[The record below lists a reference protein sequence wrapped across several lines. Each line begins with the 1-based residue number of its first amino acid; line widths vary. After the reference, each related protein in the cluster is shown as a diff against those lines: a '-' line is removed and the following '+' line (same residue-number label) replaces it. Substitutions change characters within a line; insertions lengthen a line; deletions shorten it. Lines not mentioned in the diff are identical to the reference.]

1 MGLIKQLFTN
11 CACPQGRM
19 GRAMLKFMNLC
30 HAPLTNWGLKL
41 VNIQDGWT
49 MLDIGCGGGATLQRL
64 LKRSKDAQ
72 VYGIDISEESVAKA
86 KKVNEEVLDKQVF
99 VTQGSAEKLPYED
112 GKFDL
117 VTAVETVYFWPNL
130 LFARRTE
137 DHARRCRLHPDR
149 DSSYEAVECYNYW
162 NKGLSSI
169 SFKQKSQSFWTCFGI
184 FFINLHPMDIQSFFT
199 SLLNVVCEMAPYLL
213 LGFFITGVLHVFVPQ
228 KFYANYLSRNNKFS
242 VLWAA
247 LLGIPLPLSI
257 LATFS
262 LMGLGFAIIRPT
274 AALITGVCG
283 GLLVNR
289 LVHEDKIVDIDNC
302 SCQVEKGNRIWRVL
316 KYAYYDMLRDIG
328 LRLLIGL
335 IVAALIQVAVPD
347 EFFLSFGSQPL
358 LQMLVILVIAVPM
371 YICSTGSIPVAA
383 ALMMKGLSPGAAL
396 VMLMAGPAV
405 NLASILVVHK
415 SMGRRFT
422 SIYLMTIVGF
432 AVLFGLLLNATG
444 IEFSFADQDA
454 CCMGASTMPSPFKIV
469 CATVLTLLIIFA
481 LMMKF
486 FSKFTTKKPLDPD
499 VTVYRVEDM
508 HCSHCEAAVVRAV
521 EDLPGVEKAKAS
533 ASANTLTIKGSAT
546 EEAIRAAVEGI
557 GYTFK
562 GKA

>member
-1 MGLIKQLFTN
+1 MIN
-11 CACPQGRM
+11 
-19 GRAMLKFMNLC
+19 
-30 HAPLTNWGLKL
+30 
-41 VNIQDGWT
+41 
-49 MLDIGCGGGATLQRL
+49 
-64 LKRSKDAQ
+64 
-72 VYGIDISEESVAKA
+72 
-86 KKVNEEVLDKQVF
+86 
-99 VTQGSAEKLPYED
+99 
-112 GKFDL
+112 
-117 VTAVETVYFWPNL
+117 
-130 LFARRTE
+130 FARRFM
-137 DHARRCRLHPDR
+137 DMQ
-149 DSSYEAVECYNYW
+149 N
-162 NKGLSSI
+162 
-169 SFKQKSQSFWTCFGI
+169 
-184 FFINLHPMDIQSFFT
+184 FFI

-213 LGFFITGVLHVFVPQ
+213 LGFFIAGVLHVFVPQ
-228 KFYANYLSRNNKFS
+228 RFYANYLSRNNKLS
-242 VLWAA
+242 VVWAA
-247 LLGIPLPLSI
+247 LLGIPLPLCSCGVIPTAIGLRNEKASKGAIASFLIATPQTGIDSI

-262 LMGLGFAIIRPT
+262 LMGLGFAIIRPA

-289 LVHEDKIVDIDNC
+289 LVREEDKTDESAS
-302 SCQVEKGNRIWRVL
+302 SCQVESGNRIWRVL

-335 IVAALIQVAVPD
+335 VVAALIQVAVPD

-358 LQMLVILVIAVPM
+358 LQMLVILVIAIPM

-383 ALMMKGLSPGAAL
+383 ALMVKGLSPGAAL

-422 SIYLMTIVGF
+422 SVYLMTIVGF

-444 IEFSFADQDA
+444 IDFTADAQDA
-454 CCMGASTMPSPFKIV
+454 CCMSASTLPSPFKIV

-481 LMMKF
+481 LMMKL
-486 FSKFTTKKPLDPD
+486 FSRFTDKKPLDPD

-521 EDLPGVEKAKAS
+521 EEVPGVEKAKAS
-533 ASANTLTIKGSAT
+533 ASASTLTIKGPAT
-546 EEAIRAAVEGI
+546 EAAIRTAVEGI

-562 GKA
+562 GKL

>member
-1 MGLIKQLFTN
+1 MIMDL
-11 CACPQGRM
+11 
-19 GRAMLKFMNLC
+19 
-30 HAPLTNWGLKL
+30 
-41 VNIQDGWT
+41 QD
-49 MLDIGCGGGATLQRL
+49 
-64 LKRSKDAQ
+64 
-72 VYGIDISEESVAKA
+72 
-86 KKVNEEVLDKQVF
+86 
-99 VTQGSAEKLPYED
+99 
-112 GKFDL
+112 
-117 VTAVETVYFWPNL
+117 
-130 LFARRTE
+130 
-137 DHARRCRLHPDR
+137 
-149 DSSYEAVECYNYW
+149 
-162 NKGLSSI
+162 
-169 SFKQKSQSFWTCFGI
+169 
-184 FFINLHPMDIQSFFT
+184 FFT

-213 LGFFITGVLHVFVPQ
+213 LGFLIAGVLHVFVPQ
-228 KFYANYLSRNNKFS
+228 KFYANYLSRKNRLS

-247 LLGIPLPLSI
+247 LLGVPLPLCSCGVIPTAIGLRNENASKGAIASFLIATPQTGIDSI

-262 LMGLGFAIIRPT
+262 LMGLGFAVIRPV

-289 LVHEDKIVDIDNC
+289 LVREDDLTEESNT
-302 SCQVEKGNRIWRVL
+302 SCQVERGNRLWRVV
-316 KYAYYDMLRDIG
+316 KYAYYDMIRDIG

-335 IVAALIQVAVPD
+335 VVAALIQVVVPD
-347 EFFLSFGSQPL
+347 KFFLSFGSQPL
-358 LQMLVILVIAVPM
+358 LQMLVILAIAVPM

-432 AVLFGLLLNATG
+432 AVFFGLLLNAAG
-444 IEFSFADQDA
+444 LDFSVANHGA
-454 CCMGASTMPSPFKIV
+454 CCMSASALPSPFKLV

-481 LMMKF
+481 LMMKL
-486 FSKFTTKKPLDPD
+486 FSKFTTKKSLDPD

-533 ASANTLTIKGSAT
+533 ASANTLTIKGPAT
-546 EEAIRAAVEGI
+546 EEAIRKAVEGI

-562 GKA
+562 GRSSESRAKLA

>member
-1 MGLIKQLFTN
+1 MKKRKIK
-11 CACPQGRM
+11 
-19 GRAMLKFMNLC
+19 
-30 HAPLTNWGLKL
+30 
-41 VNIQDGWT
+41 
-49 MLDIGCGGGATLQRL
+49 
-64 LKRSKDAQ
+64 
-72 VYGIDISEESVAKA
+72 Y
-86 KKVNEEVLDKQVF
+86 
-99 VTQGSAEKLPYED
+99 SA
-112 GKFDL
+112 
-117 VTAVETVYFWPNL
+117 
-130 LFARRTE
+130 
-137 DHARRCRLHPDR
+137 
-149 DSSYEAVECYNYW
+149 
-162 NKGLSSI
+162 
-169 SFKQKSQSFWTCFGI
+169 I
-184 FFINLHPMDIQSFFT
+184 FFLCWFALFGLTGGWSPEVPNSSMVMDLQGFFI

-213 LGFFITGVLHVFVPQ
+213 LGFFIAGVLHVFVPQ

-242 VLWAA
+242 VLWCGVIPTAIGLRNEKA
-247 LLGIPLPLSI
+247 SKGAIASFLIATPQTGIDSI

-289 LVHEDKIVDIDNC
+289 LVHEDNIVDIDNC

-444 IEFSFADQDA
+444 IDFSVAAQDA
-454 CCMGASTMPSPFKIV
+454 CCMSTSALPSPFKII
-469 CATVLTLLIIFA
+469 CATVLTLLIVFA

-486 FSKFTTKKPLDPD
+486 FSKFIAQKSLDPD
-499 VTVYRVEDM
+499 VTVFRVEDM

-521 EDLPGVEKAKAS
+521 EKVPGVEKAKAS

-562 GKA
+562 GKV

>member
-1 MGLIKQLFTN
+1 ME
-11 CACPQGRM
+11 
-19 GRAMLKFMNLC
+19 
-30 HAPLTNWGLKL
+30 
-41 VNIQDGWT
+41 IQ
-49 MLDIGCGGGATLQRL
+49 
-64 LKRSKDAQ
+64 
-72 VYGIDISEESVAKA
+72 
-86 KKVNEEVLDKQVF
+86 N
-99 VTQGSAEKLPYED
+99 
-112 GKFDL
+112 
-117 VTAVETVYFWPNL
+117 
-130 LFARRTE
+130 
-137 DHARRCRLHPDR
+137 
-149 DSSYEAVECYNYW
+149 
-162 NKGLSSI
+162 
-169 SFKQKSQSFWTCFGI
+169 
-184 FFINLHPMDIQSFFT
+184 FFI

-213 LGFFITGVLHVFVPQ
+213 LGFLIAGVLHVFVPQ
-228 KFYANYLSRNNKFS
+228 RFYANYLSQNNKFS
-242 VLWAA
+242 VVWAA
-247 LLGIPLPLSI
+247 LLGVPLPLCSCGVIPTAIGLRNEKASKGAIASFLIATPQTGIDSI

-289 LVHEDKIVDIDNC
+289 LVKDEGSC
-302 SCQVEKGNRIWRVL
+302 SLEGSSQLSSLNSQLKIWRVL

-335 IVAALIQVAVPD
+335 IVAALIQVAIPD

-358 LQMLVILVIAVPM
+358 LQMLAILVIAVPM

-383 ALMMKGLSPGAAL
+383 ALMLKGLSPGAAL

-422 SIYLMTIVGF
+422 SVYLMTIVGF
-432 AVLFGLLLNATG
+432 AILFGLLLNATG
-444 IEFSFADQDA
+444 WDFTITNQHV
-454 CCMGASTMPSPFKIV
+454 CCMNTSVLPSPFKLI
-469 CATVLTLLIIFA
+469 CATVLTVLIIFA

-486 FSKFTTKKPLDPD
+486 FSKFTSKKTIAPD
-499 VTVYRVEDM
+499 ITIYRVEDM

-521 EDLPGVEKAKAS
+521 EALPGVENAKAS

-546 EEAIRAAVEGI
+546 EKTIRAAVEGI

-562 GKA
+562 GRNH

>member
-1 MGLIKQLFTN
+1 MDL
-11 CACPQGRM
+11 QG
-19 GRAMLKFMNLC
+19 
-30 HAPLTNWGLKL
+30 
-41 VNIQDGWT
+41 
-49 MLDIGCGGGATLQRL
+49 
-64 LKRSKDAQ
+64 
-72 VYGIDISEESVAKA
+72 
-86 KKVNEEVLDKQVF
+86 
-99 VTQGSAEKLPYED
+99 
-112 GKFDL
+112 
-117 VTAVETVYFWPNL
+117 
-130 LFARRTE
+130 
-137 DHARRCRLHPDR
+137 
-149 DSSYEAVECYNYW
+149 
-162 NKGLSSI
+162 
-169 SFKQKSQSFWTCFGI
+169 
-184 FFINLHPMDIQSFFT
+184 FFI

-213 LGFFITGVLHVFVPQ
+213 LGFFIAGVLHVFVPQ

-247 LLGIPLPLSI
+247 LLGMCGVIPTAIGLRNEKASKGAIASFLIATPQTGIDSI

-289 LVHEDKIVDIDNC
+289 LVHEDNIVDIDNC

-444 IEFSFADQDA
+444 IDF
-454 CCMGASTMPSPFKIV
+454 CMSTSALPSPFKII
-469 CATVLTLLIIFA
+469 CATVLTLLIVFA

-486 FSKFTTKKPLDPD
+486 FSKFTAQKSLDPD
-499 VTVYRVEDM
+499 VTVFRVEDM

-521 EDLPGVEKAKAS
+521 EKVPGVEKAKAS

-562 GKA
+562 GKV

>member
-1 MGLIKQLFTN
+1 M
-11 CACPQGRM
+11 
-19 GRAMLKFMNLC
+19 
-30 HAPLTNWGLKL
+30 
-41 VNIQDGWT
+41 V
-49 MLDIGCGGGATLQRL
+49 
-64 LKRSKDAQ
+64 
-72 VYGIDISEESVAKA
+72 
-86 KKVNEEVLDKQVF
+86 
-99 VTQGSAEKLPYED
+99 
-112 GKFDL
+112 
-117 VTAVETVYFWPNL
+117 
-130 LFARRTE
+130 
-137 DHARRCRLHPDR
+137 
-149 DSSYEAVECYNYW
+149 
-162 NKGLSSI
+162 
-169 SFKQKSQSFWTCFGI
+169 
-184 FFINLHPMDIQSFFT
+184 MDIQSFLT

-213 LGFFITGVLHVFVPQ
+213 LGFFIAGVLHVFVPQ
-228 KFYANYLSRNNKFS
+228 KFYANYLSRNNKLS
-242 VLWAA
+242 VVWAA
-247 LLGIPLPLSI
+247 LLGVPLPLCSCGVIPTAIGLRNEKASKGAIASFLIATPQTGIDSI

-289 LVHEDKIVDIDNC
+289 LVREDDVKEDV
-302 SCQVEKGNRIWRVL
+302 SVACQVESGNRIWRVL

-335 IVAALIQVAVPD
+335 VVAALIQVAVPD

-383 ALMMKGLSPGAAL
+383 ALMMKGL
-396 VMLMAGPAV
+396 MAGPAV

-444 IEFSFADQDA
+444 IDFSVAAQDA
-454 CCMGASTMPSPFKIV
+454 CCMSTSALPSPFKIV

-486 FSKFTTKKPLDPD
+486 FSKFTAQKPSG
-499 VTVYRVEDM
+499 T
-508 HCSHCEAAVVRAV
+508 CIAVIARPPSSVPSRKCQA
-521 EDLPGVEKAKAS
+521 
-533 ASANTLTIKGSAT
+533 
-546 EEAIRAAVEGI
+546 
-557 GYTFK
+557 
-562 GKA
+562 

>member
-1 MGLIKQLFTN
+1 
-11 CACPQGRM
+11 
-19 GRAMLKFMNLC
+19 MN
-30 HAPLTNWGLKL
+30 
-41 VNIQDGWT
+41 
-49 MLDIGCGGGATLQRL
+49 
-64 LKRSKDAQ
+64 
-72 VYGIDISEESVAKA
+72 
-86 KKVNEEVLDKQVF
+86 
-99 VTQGSAEKLPYED
+99 
-112 GKFDL
+112 
-117 VTAVETVYFWPNL
+117 
-130 LFARRTE
+130 
-137 DHARRCRLHPDR
+137 
-149 DSSYEAVECYNYW
+149 
-162 NKGLSSI
+162 
-169 SFKQKSQSFWTCFGI
+169 
-184 FFINLHPMDIQSFFT
+184 IQSFFV

-228 KFYANYLSRNNKFS
+228 KFYAKYLSRNNKLS
-242 VLWAA
+242 VVWAA
-247 LLGIPLPLSI
+247 LLGVPLPLCSCGVIPTAIGLRNEKASKGAIVSFLIATPQTGIDSI

-289 LVHEDKIVDIDNC
+289 LVHEDDIKDDTAS
-302 SCQVEKGNRIWRVL
+302 SCQVEKGNRL
-316 KYAYYDMLRDIG
+316 
-328 LRLLIGL
+328 
-335 IVAALIQVAVPD
+335 AVPD

-358 LQMLVILVIAVPM
+358 LQMLVILVVAIPM

-444 IEFSFADQDA
+444 IDFNAGTQEA
-454 CCMGASTMPSPFKIV
+454 CCMSTSTLPSPFKMT

-481 LMMKF
+481 LMMKL
-486 FSKFTTKKPLDPD
+486 FSKFISNKPLAPD

-521 EDLPGVEKAKAS
+521 EEVSGVEKAKAS
-533 ASANTLTIKGSAT
+533 ASANTLTIKGPAT
-546 EEAIRAAVEGI
+546 EEAIRTAVEGI

-562 GKA
+562 GRV